1 MKETKK
7 RLRPS
12 PLLVVFATALCVIA
26 FMAFS
31 SRLLAR
37 RSRINAQ
44 VEIADPVV
52 DTAAARSQTIPAAPA
67 LPDGEVERIAAR
79 VREVSAMVTGLT
91 LLAVNEAIAR
101 RPALTVRS
109 LTDCFVARGLLP
121 PGITR
126 HAANGVL
133 ESGRGLIYVRYRPE
147 PLAIEVVSIG
157 RMPLDGPAIIG
168 RLATG
173 TDEDSC
179 AALFIAS
186 RINGAPLPEPFT
198 PTAQVAAMGWSA
210 EPLRERTISPE
221 ELEQVNAWL
230 RTQSNER

>member
-1 MKETKK
+1 MKATKK
-7 RLRPS
+7 LWRPS
-12 PLLVVFATALCVIA
+12 PLLVVFATAFCVIA

-31 SRLLAR
+31 SRLSAHR
-37 RSRINAQ
+37 NRINAR

-52 DTAAARSQTIPAAPA
+52 ETAATQSQTIPATPA
-67 LPDGEVERIAAR
+67 LPDGEVERTAAR

-101 RPALTVRS
+101 QAAPTVRS
-109 LTDCFVARGLLP
+109 LTDRFVARGLLP
-121 PGITR
+121 PGVRR

-133 ESGRGLIYVRYRPE
+133 ESERGLIYVRYRPE

-157 RMPLDGPAIIG
+157 RVPPDGPAIIG

-173 TDEDSC
+173 ADEDSG
-179 AALFIAS
+179 AALFIAG
-186 RINGAPLPEPFT
+186 RINIAPLPKPFA
-198 PTAQVAAMGWSA
+198 PTAQVASMGWSV
-210 EPLRERTISPE
+210 EPLRERTFSPQ
-221 ELEQVNAWL
+221 ELEQVDAWL

>member
-1 MKETKK
+1 MKKTK
-7 RLRPS
+7 RQWWPS

-31 SRLLAR
+31 NLLSAR
-37 RSRINAQ
+37 RSRINAR

-52 DTAAARSQTIPAAPA
+52 ETAAVQSQAIPAAPA

-91 LLAVNEAIAR
+91 LLAVTEAIAR
-101 RPALTVRS
+101 RPAPTVQS
-109 LTDCFVARGLLP
+109 LTDRFVARGLVP

-133 ESGRGLIYVRYRPE
+133 ESERGLIYVRYRPE

-157 RMPLDGPAIIG
+157 RAPLDGPAIIG

-173 TDEDSC
+173 TDEESG
-179 AALFIAS
+179 AALFIAG
-186 RINGAPLPEPFT
+186 RINGAPLPEPFA
-198 PTAQVAAMGWSA
+198 PSAQVAAMGWSA
-210 EPLRERTISPE
+210 EPLRERTFSPE